1 MKKTPPTKPGALFGE
16 NAPEPKTAL
25 PAAHRFNIDGGS
37 RGNPGPAS
45 YGVVVRDPG
54 GKIVAEL
61 KKYIGRM
68 TNNVAEYYGL
78 IAALDYAESHGIR
91 ALRVE
96 ADSELLVK
104 QMRGQYK
111 VKSEDL
117 QPLFERARKMAAG
130 FHSFRIDHVYRE
142 QNRDADR
149 LANEAMD
156 EAEGKTAAKAD
167 GKTAASK
174 TAAASP
180 KTEKAKAESA
190 TAAAKTGPRLIP
202 ARYRAGVLYL
212 LEDMGLPDGT
222 VCKIILH
229 SVYDPSKT

>member
-1 MKKTPPTKPGALFGE
+1 MKKTPQAKPGALFKE
-16 NAPEPKTAL
+16 QASEPKVI
-25 PAAHRFNIDGGS
+25 PAAYRFNIDGGS

-45 YGVVVRDPG
+45 YGVVVRDAG

-61 KKYIGRM
+61 KKYIGRL

-78 IAALDYAESHGIR
+78 IAALDYAEQYGIR
-91 ALRVE
+91 ALRIE

-117 QPLFERARKMAAG
+117 QPLYERAKKMSQG
-130 FHSFRIDHVYRE
+130 FDLFRIEHVYRE

-156 EAEGKTAAKAD
+156 EAEGKTSAKPD
-167 GKTAASK
+167 GKTAA
-174 TAAASP
+174 TP
-180 KTEKAKAESA
+180 KTEKPKPAAGTA
-190 TAAAKTGPRLIP
+190 TVKTGPRLIP

>member
-1 MKKTPPTKPGALFGE
+1 MKKTPPAKPGALFGE
-16 NAPEPKTAL
+16 NAPEPKSA
-25 PAAHRFNIDGGS
+25 PAAAYRFNIDGGS

-45 YGVVVRDPG
+45 YGVVVRDAG

-91 ALRVE
+91 ALRIE

-117 QPLFERARKMAAG
+117 QPLFERARKMAAA
-130 FHSFRIDHVYRE
+130 FDSFRIDHVYRE

-156 EAEGKTAAKAD
+156 EAEGKTATKAD
-167 GKTAASK
+167 AKPAASK
-174 TAAASP
+174 TAASP
-180 KTEKAKAESA
+180 SKTEKPKAE
-190 TAAAKTGPRLIP
+190 AAAKTGPRLIP

-229 SVYDPSKT
+229 SVYDPSKQ

>member
-1 MKKTPPTKPGALFGE
+1 MKKTSPTKPGPLFGE

-45 YGVVVRDPG
+45 YGVVVRDPA

-130 FHSFRIDHVYRE
+130 FPSFRIDHVYRE

-156 EAEGKTAAKAD
+156 EAEGKTSVKAD
-167 GKTAASK
+167 GKTSGSK
-174 TAAASP
+174 AAAASP
-180 KTEKAKAESA
+180 KTEKAKVESA

-229 SVYDPSKT
+229 SVYDPSKI

>member
-1 MKKTPPTKPGALFGE
+1 MKKTPPAKPGALFGE
-16 NAPEPKTAL
+16 QTPEPKA
-25 PAAHRFNIDGGS
+25 PAAAYRFNIDGGS

-54 GKIVAEL
+54 GKIVAQL
-61 KKYIGRM
+61 KKYIGRT

-78 IAALDYAESHGIR
+78 IAALDYAQTHGIR
-91 ALRVE
+91 ALRIE

-111 VKSEDL
+111 VKSADL
-117 QPLFERARKMAAG
+117 QPLFERARKMAG
-130 FHSFRIDHVYRE
+130 GLDLFRIEHVYRE

-156 EAEGKTAAKAD
+156 EAEGKSPEK
-167 GKTAASK
+167 
-174 TAAASP
+174 AAAPS
-180 KTEKAKAESA
+180 KVEKSKPAAEASA
-190 TAAAKTGPRLIP
+190 TKAGPRLIP

-229 SVYDPSKT
+229 SVYDPSKK

>member
-1 MKKTPPTKPGALFGE
+1 MKKTTPAKPGALFGE
-16 NAPEPKTAL
+16 QPPPAKT
-25 PAAHRFNIDGGS
+25 PTAAYRFNIDGGS

-61 KKYIGRM
+61 KKYIGRN

-96 ADSELLVK
+96 ADSELMVK

-111 VKSEDL
+111 VKSADL
-117 QPLFERARKMAAG
+117 QPLYERARKMAAG
-130 FHSFRIDHVYRE
+130 FDLFRIDHVYRE

-156 EAEGKTAAKAD
+156 EAEGKLPAKPD
-167 GKTAASK
+167 GK
-174 TAAASP
+174 AAAAPP
-180 KTEKAKAESA
+180 KTEKPKQAAQA
-190 TAAAKTGPRLIP
+190 TAAKTGPRLIP

-229 SVYDPSKT
+229 SVYDPNKK